1 MDNPSPI
8 YYRDLITPDN
18 SITNLIAQLDELIQK
33 YESAKSK
40 IQGAAAE
47 AAKSMGNLSGAT
59 EEQRQQISMLTAE
72 SDKLAAAYKKSND
85 AESETYRRLSRP
97 SRNNNELTNWLLN

>member
-1 MDNPSPI
+1 MDNPNPI

-40 IQGAAAE
+40 IQGAAA
-47 AAKSMGNLSGAT
+47 
-59 EEQRQQISMLTAE
+59 
-72 SDKLAAAYKKSND
+72 
-85 AESETYRRLSRP
+85 
-97 SRNNNELTNWLLN
+97 